1 VVENIKQKKEN
12 IKNVKLGQ
20 RKEDLLRKNV
30 EKAKRKKQEKDV
42 NKSYK

>member
-1 VVENIKQKKEN
+1 PRPLEREKEE
-12 IKNVKLGQ
+12 
-20 RKEDLLRKNV
+20 EDLLRRNV